1 MSHILSVIHESYTIS
16 HTYESY
22 SLSGR
27 GELGEISYGNTNDDK
42 ESGYRPTTWRK
53 INLANYFLTWRI
65 YCNLV
70 NSFLNLAKPV

>member
-27 GELGEISYGNTNDDK
+27 GELGEISYGETNDDK
-42 ESGYRPTTWRK
+42 ESDGDNEIKR
-53 INLANYFLTWRI
+53 
-65 YCNLV
+65 
-70 NSFLNLAKPV
+70 